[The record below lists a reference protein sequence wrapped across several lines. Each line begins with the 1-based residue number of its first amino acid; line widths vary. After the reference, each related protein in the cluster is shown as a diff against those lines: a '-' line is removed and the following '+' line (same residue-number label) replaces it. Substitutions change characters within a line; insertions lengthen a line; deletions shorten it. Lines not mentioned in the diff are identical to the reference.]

1 MVSYFILFYLFHFI
15 LFYFVLFYF
24 IFFILFYYLLFI
36 LKPAVYR
43 NFPILNLSSNHYL
56 IIILLS
62 LSDEM
67 MGTISHCKTA
77 AANMFYILNQSSG
90 SSLYSHS
97 YQSKDTNIHDNHRNL
112 FDIEVKKKLLNYG
125 SKEGEILVSEADYMN
140 RNNIVEEIQNG
151 KKTKEVQEEVQ
162 TEAAVKKNGKEM
174 GKDEGKEKEEEK
186 GKEKGEKEGEDKRN
200 VIGNGNHRNT
210 IISGTSSP
218 QTAVGIGS
226 GDESVDLY
234 AESSYLEMMRSMSE
248 TINIGNVHLSRT
260 FQIWKITEMN
270 IEFNIKINESETD
283 S

>member
-1 MVSYFILFYLFHFI
+1 MLFYFILFY
-15 LFYFVLFYF
+15 F
-24 IFFILFYYLLFI
+24 IFLILFYYLLFI

-56 IIILLS
+56 IIIILS

-90 SSLYSHS
+90 SSLYSHPN
-97 YQSKDTNIHDNHRNL
+97 QSKDTNIHDNHKNL

-125 SKEGEILVSEADYMN
+125 SKEGESLVSEADNLN
-140 RNNIVEEIQNG
+140 RNNIVEVIQKG

-174 GKDEGKEKEEEK
+174 GKDEGKEKEE
-186 GKEKGEKEGEDKRN
+186 KEGEDKRN
-200 VIGNGNHRNT
+200 VIGNCNHRNT

-226 GDESVDLY
+226 GIGSGDESFDLY

-248 TINIGNVHLSRT
+248 TINIGNIHLPPT
-260 FQIWKITEMN
+260 FQI
-270 IEFNIKINESETD
+270 
-283 S
+283 

>member
-1 MVSYFILFYLFHFI
+1 M
-15 LFYFVLFYF
+15 
-24 IFFILFYYLLFI
+24 
-36 LKPAVYR
+36 
-43 NFPILNLSSNHYL
+43 
-56 IIILLS
+56 IIIILS

-112 FDIEVKKKLLNYG
+112 SDIKVKKKLLNYG
-125 SKEGEILVSEADYMN
+125 SKEGEILVSEADYFN
-140 RNNIVEEIQNG
+140 RNSIVEVIQKG

-162 TEAAVKKNGKEM
+162 IEAAVKKNGKEM

-186 GKEKGEKEGEDKRN
+186 GKDEGKEKGEKEGEDKRN
-200 VIGNGNHRNT
+200 VIGNCNHRNT

-248 TINIGNVHLSRT
+248 TINIGNVHLSPT

-270 IEFNIKINESETD
+270 VKYNIKINEPETD
-283 S
+283 SELVIAFTIQNNYIHVKFDFFIFLLLFYFILFYFLCHNSAVSCIGVSIH